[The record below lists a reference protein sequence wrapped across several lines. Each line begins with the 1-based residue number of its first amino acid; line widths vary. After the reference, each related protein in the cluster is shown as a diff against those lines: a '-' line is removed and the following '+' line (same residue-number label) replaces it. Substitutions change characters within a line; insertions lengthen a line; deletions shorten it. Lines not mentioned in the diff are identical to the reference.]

1 MGNYFLLLIL
11 TNFGLPRLIR
21 VETEEPMNR
30 QHRLATWVGTVLG
43 TLCALLL
50 VVAQGHASDRRRF
63 TEEFHQTYPLAAGG
77 RVELDNVNGDVHI
90 SAWDRNE
97 VKVDAVKY
105 AGTKERLDEARIEVE
120 AGSDTVS
127 IRTRYPDHNHTF
139 NGGWNDPAG
148 VEYTLSVPRNAR
160 LDEIKL
166 INGALDIHGV
176 AAEVRAS
183 CINGRMIAEG
193 LQGRVKLESVNGRME
208 ARFERL
214 ADSPIELSSV
224 NGSID
229 LTLPSD
235 AKAELEAST
244 VSGGIDDGFGLRV
257 RRHRFV
263 GQDLRG
269 ELGGGGTRIRLS
281 NVNGR
286 IEIHHAND
294 GHTLSSAKDL
304 SHDDRDDRDD
314 DDDEI

>member
-1 MGNYFLLLIL
+1 
-11 TNFGLPRLIR
+11 
-21 VETEEPMNR
+21 MNR
-30 QHRLATWVGTVLG
+30 QRRLATWAGTILG
-43 TLCALLL
+43 TACALMLA
-50 VVAQGHASDRRRF
+50 VAQGHASDRREF
-63 TEEFHQTYPLAAGG
+63 TEEFHKTYPLAAGG
-77 RVELDNVNGDVHI
+77 RVELDNINGAVHI
-90 SAWDRNE
+90 TGWDRNE

-105 AGTKERLDEARIEVE
+105 ARTKERLDEVKIEVE
-120 AGSDTVS
+120 AGSDYVS
-127 IRTRYPDHNHTF
+127 IRTHYPNHDHNF
-139 NGGWNDPAG
+139 DGGWNDPAG

-166 INGALDIHGV
+166 INGPLDIHGV

-193 LQGRVKLESVNGRME
+193 LEGRVKLEAINGRME

-244 VSGGIDDGFGLRV
+244 VSGGINDDFGLHV
-257 RRHRFV
+257 RHHRFV
-263 GQDLRG
+263 GHDLRG
-269 ELGGGGTRIRLS
+269 ELGGGGTHILLS

-286 IEIHHAND
+286 IEIRHAND
-294 GHTLSSAKDL
+294 GRALSSAKDL
-304 SHDDRDDRDD
+304 SHDDRDD